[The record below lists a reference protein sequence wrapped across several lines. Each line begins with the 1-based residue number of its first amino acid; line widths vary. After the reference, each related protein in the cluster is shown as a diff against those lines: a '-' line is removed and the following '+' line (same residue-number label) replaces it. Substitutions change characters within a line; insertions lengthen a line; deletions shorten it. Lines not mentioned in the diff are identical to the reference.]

1 MLTVIVKNLVAS
13 VSIKPKFLTL
23 RQHVTVYTHQLTLL
37 VLKSKYH
44 TRTRSIKLLSIQWL
58 LLPPIH
64 LLPLDWQNRPLF
76 STRND
81 LMCLHHLSAKEW
93 YKYILPFPYNNVAN
107 KGLLLWRVMDAYASS
122 CLCFK
127 YHPGINRHNLGK
139 MIWSDWCLNQKFMS
153 LLTHIIST
161 KWNEQ
166 IVFYKK
172 NKNASLCYSNGM

>member
-1 MLTVIVKNLVAS
+1 M
-13 VSIKPKFLTL
+13 
-23 RQHVTVYTHQLTLL
+23 
-37 VLKSKYH
+37 LKSKYH
-44 TRTRSIKLLSIQWL
+44 TRTWSIKLLSIQWL

-64 LLPLDWQNRPLF
+64 FLPLDWQNRPLF

-107 KGLLLWRVMDAYASS
+107 KGLLLWRVMDAHASS
-122 CLCFK
+122 CLGFK
-127 YHPGINRHNLGK
+127 YHPVINRHNLGQ
-139 MIWSDWCLNQKFMS
+139 MIWKDWCLNQKFMS

-166 IVFYKK
+166 IVFIRKTK
-172 NKNASLCYSNGM
+172 TPVCVTAMACNAVWKCVSIIFIFSKDSVIVHYNSLI